1 MQQTIIMR
9 NLKTLYYKNNIIE
22 NDISPFF
29 LSILLYNDKKQ
40 FDKDKES
47 RKELLSNTITGISKL
62 RWLLTGS
69 NYYSVSQFSDIEFD
83 LYFEL
88 CKELVEIIIEKKWK
102 RNIVIDAIK
111 TISNCSL
118 SRRITGDPNSRS
130 WVLKNVSV
138 AGVSR
143 PKAPE
148 DFNLEKEL
156 KLYLVSLDS
165 RYNRYVV
172 DEII

>member
-9 NLKTLYYKNNIIE
+9 NLKTIYYKNNIIE
-22 NDISPFF
+22 KDISPFF
-29 LSILLYNDKKQ
+29 LSILLYSDKKQ

-62 RWLLTGS
+62 RWLLTGN
-69 NYYSVSQFSDIEFD
+69 NYYSVSQFCDIEFE

-102 RNIVIDAIK
+102 RNIVIDAVK

-118 SRRITGDPNSRS
+118 SRRIVGDPNSRS

-138 AGVSR
+138 VGVSR
-143 PKAPE
+143 PQAPE